1 MKCQA
6 KVKSKGMN
14 FFRERQCKNNAIDG
28 LTYCHI
34 HSPQAL
40 VDRMKKGIKTNK
52 KKDALRK
59 SLYYTKLKNNNP

>member
-1 MKCQA
+1 MRCQA

-14 FFRERQCKNNAIDG
+14 FLRERQCKNKAIDG

-34 HSPQAL
+34 HSPQAMAK
-40 VDRMKKGIKTNK
+40 RINKGIETKK

-59 SLYYTKLKNNNP
+59 SLYYAKLKKT